1 MNHLVDE
8 KIKNQTE
15 IFDTAL
21 PPYGH
26 FERFEQR
33 LEHHEKRKNR
43 HARRWIAVT
52 SAAAALALILMF
64 QYFYPFRMPANAA
77 DSITEVTAYYNRQL
91 QQQIISI
98 EQNINRI
105 NEPERDEILKDI
117 TDMEKESRKLDR
129 RVPGITEEEAIAY
142 IISRYNTQLESLAH
156 IQSILKRLPTSKKQ
170 NL

>member
-1 MNHLVDE
+1 
-8 KIKNQTE
+8 
-15 IFDTAL
+15 
-21 PPYGH
+21 
-26 FERFEQR
+26 
-33 LEHHEKRKNR
+33 
-43 HARRWIAVT
+43 
-52 SAAAALALILMF
+52 
-64 QYFYPFRMPANAA
+64 MPANAA

-98 EQNINRI
+98 EQNINLV

-117 TDMEKESRKLDR
+117 TDMEKESRQLDR

-142 IISRYNTQLESLAH
+142 IISRDNTQLESLAH